1 MTKGW
6 GVWNGLRKDD
16 VIYEQPLTDMYP
28 RQVPA
33 VSGTGTVL
41 QAVLPTLAEKE
52 NDAAHSFLEP
62 GNASVYTNL
71 GLY

>member
-1 MTKGW
+1 
-6 GVWNGLRKDD
+6 
-16 VIYEQPLTDMYP
+16 MYP

-33 VSGTGTVL
+33 VSETGTGTVL

-52 NDAAHSFLEP
+52 TDAAHSFLEP
-62 GNASVYTNL
+62 GNASVSTNL